1 MGKVTFTNV
10 RLQTPHVQPR
20 LVILVRRLRSINTAA
35 LFIIRVH
42 FWGTILHA
50 GLGMREKVEW
60 GSQKNTQILNRSELK
75 TANRIVWNQQLN
87 LTSSATSRAW
97 RTAHDFSQTNGYSV
111 YYKQSYIPFIPMTE
125 YFQCSHSKTELP
137 LPPPP
142 TKNWQSA
149 PTFTPCYRRQV
160 RRFREFEI
168 IWLQTGVE
176 VRCPKGF
183 HPLSLQA
190 QILKQATKRT
200 LKKNLFSRVEPR

>member
-1 MGKVTFTNV
+1 
-10 RLQTPHVQPR
+10 
-20 LVILVRRLRSINTAA
+20 
-35 LFIIRVH
+35 
-42 FWGTILHA
+42 
-50 GLGMREKVEW
+50 MREKVEW

-142 TKNWQSA
+142 HKKLTKRPDFHSL
-149 PTFTPCYRRQV
+149 
-160 RRFREFEI
+160 
-168 IWLQTGVE
+168 LQTSGPQISWVWDYLVTNWSWSTLSQRLSSAFSSSTNFKTGHEENVE
-176 VRCPKGF
+176 KK
-183 HPLSLQA
+183 PLLQ
-190 QILKQATKRT
+190 
-200 LKKNLFSRVEPR
+200 SRAAVKIPNSV